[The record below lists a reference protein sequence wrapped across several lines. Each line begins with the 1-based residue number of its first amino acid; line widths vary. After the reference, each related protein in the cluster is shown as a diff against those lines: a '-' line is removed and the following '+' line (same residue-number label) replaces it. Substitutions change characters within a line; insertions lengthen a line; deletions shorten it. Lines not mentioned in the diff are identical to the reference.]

1 MSILQGVII
10 DHWYQPK
17 IWGWILWPFSKIF
30 EQIVKLR
37 RLCYQKG
44 FLRSYKADVP
54 VVIVG
59 NLTVGGTG
67 KTPLVIAL
75 IEILLE
81 QGLRPGI
88 LLRGYKSNAYGA
100 IVVQGNMDPKL
111 VGDEAILLS
120 RRCKCPVVVSKK
132 RIEGAKKLV
141 NAFDVNIILCDD
153 GLQHYAL
160 QRDLEIA
167 VIDGE
172 RGFGNGYCLPMGPLR
187 ELPNRLDQVD
197 LTVVNGKDMHF
208 NCDYAYSLLNS
219 KRKLRINE
227 LHGRTVHAVAGIGT
241 PNKFFDLLTA
251 HGVNVIPHPFPDHH
265 QFTMHDLTFSDRL
278 PILMTEKDA
287 VKCKYFASERYWVVP
302 VNTELDPSIMEKF
315 KNLVHG
321 VVDGR

>member
-17 IWGWILWPFSKIF
+17 IWGWILWPLSKIF
-30 EQIVKLR
+30 EQIVKMR
-37 RLCYQKG
+37 QLCYQKG

-187 ELPNRLDQVD
+187 ELPSRLDQVD

-219 KRKLRINE
+219 KRKISINE
-227 LHGRTVHAVAGIGT
+227 LQGRTVHAVAGIGT

-251 HGVNVIPHPFPDHH
+251 HGLNVIPHPFPDHH
-265 QFTMHDLTFSDRL
+265 QFSMNDLTFSDRL

-302 VNTELDPSIMEKF
+302 VNTELDPSVTEKF
-315 KNLVHG
+315 KNLVQG